1 MSKMKRILCAFL
13 AAVMMFGAAAC
24 AESREKENDAVGSSA
39 DVSET
44 SAETDKYDEARSLY
58 SALPDVDYEDG
69 DFTICA
75 QKGVGSSE
83 KEIWVEQM
91 DGEAINDAVYT
102 RNSLVGE
109 RCRCVIQLYAG
120 DVQSTIKQSVLSDDE
135 TYKLAFPNLATAGTM
150 AQNGYFLNYLDFENV
165 NIKEAWWDQG
175 TAALEIGGK
184 VYFMSGD
191 INILD
196 NDVTYILLF
205 NKKLFEDVGL
215 AEPYQAVRD
224 GEWTIDMFSEMI
236 KNVTNDTNGD
246 GKFTDE
252 DTYGYVTT
260 NQGPTTFFYGSQL
273 MYITFDEEKLPE
285 LTLNEEKTQLL
296 LEKVAKIFTED
307 NCTRVPSDV
316 AVGKEMFMA
325 DRVLFYGEVLSYII
339 NVREMETPFGVLP
352 IPKYDT
358 LQDGYYTYCESNS
371 STCGVPMSVKDVE
384 NVTAVLEAMAIQSYI
399 NVTPAYYDISLQRKY
414 TRDDESAD
422 MLDIA
427 LSHRVYDLVR
437 VYTNIGL
444 NDVFTT
450 LAKKGSTDFASSY
463 AKKQKSAQRAI
474 DKICSAFADMEY

>member
-1 MSKMKRILCAFL
+1 MKNTKRILSL
-13 AAVMMFGAAAC
+13 LLTAVMLFGAVAC
-24 AESREKENDAVGSSA
+24 ADSSEKNEENVDGADSS
-39 DVSET
+39 VET
-44 SAETDKYDEARSLY
+44 TAETDRFDEAKSLY
-58 SALPDVDYEDG
+58 SALPSVDYEDN

-83 KEIWVEQM
+83 KEIWVEEM
-91 DGEAINDAVYT
+91 DGEAINDAVFV
-102 RNSLVGE
+102 RNSLVSD
-109 RCRCVIQLYAG
+109 RFKCVIKLFAG
-120 DVQSTIKQSVLSDDE
+120 DVNATIKQAVISGDQ
-135 TYKLAFPNLATAGTM
+135 TYKLAFPNLATAGSM
-150 AQNGYFLNYLDFENV
+150 AQAGYFLNYLDFENV
-165 NIKEAWWDQG
+165 NLRSAWWDQG
-175 TAALEIGGK
+175 TASLEIGGK

-215 AEPYQAVRD
+215 TEPYQMVRD
-224 GEWTIDMFSEMI
+224 GEWTIDVFSEMI
-236 KNVTNDTNGD
+236 KNVTNDTDGD

-260 NQGPTTFFYGSQL
+260 SQGPNTFFYGSQL

-285 LTLNEEKTQLL
+285 LTINAEKVQSL
-296 LEKVAKIFTED
+296 LEKVGKIFTED

-316 AVGKEMFMA
+316 AVGKKMFME

-352 IPKYDT
+352 IPKYDSA
-358 LQDGYYTYCESNS
+358 QDGYYTYCESNS
-371 STCGVPMSVKDVE
+371 STCGVPMVINDVE
-384 NVTAVLEAMAIQSYI
+384 EVTTILEALAIQSYI
-399 NVTPAYYDISLQRKY
+399 NLTPAYYDISLQRKY

-437 VYTNIGL
+437 VYNNIGL
-444 NDVFTT
+444 HDVFNG
-450 LAKKGSTDFASSY
+450 LARKGSTDFASAY
-463 AKKQKSAQRAI
+463 AKKLKSATKQI
-474 DKICSAFADMEY
+474 DKICSAFDSMDY